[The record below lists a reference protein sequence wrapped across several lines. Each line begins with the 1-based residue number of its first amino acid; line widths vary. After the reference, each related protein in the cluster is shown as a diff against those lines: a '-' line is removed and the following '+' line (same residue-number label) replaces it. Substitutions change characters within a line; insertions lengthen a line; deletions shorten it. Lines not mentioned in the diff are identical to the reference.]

1 MNGNGNN
8 GNGKAKLV
16 ASGFLAKGKDEQ
28 GRPCVVKD
36 EAGHWQHQVA
46 AIFFR
51 ESDFGSYFSAKVG
64 LGDGAVSAA
73 VRPVYGIFTIPA
85 KDPATGKRNFGKE
98 RLLGIYEEIH
108 PESGSKPF
116 GKMILVKGDQVK
128 PVVPPPRMLSRTCPP
143 GRPRRRSSPPATSRW
158 TTRCPSRYLATSARP
173 APRSGSR
180 SGRRDRS

>member
-1 MNGNGNN
+1 MNGNGNGNN

-36 EAGHWQHQVA
+36 EAGHWQDQVL

-51 ESDFGSYFSAKVG
+51 ESDFGSYLSAKVG
-64 LGDGAVSAA
+64 NGDRAISGA
-73 VRPVYGIFTIPA
+73 VRPVYGIFTIPE
-85 KDPATGKRNFGKE
+85 KDAATGKRDFGKE

-116 GKMILVKGDQVK
+116 GKVILVKGDQIK
-128 PVVPPPRMLSRTCPP
+128 PVVPPPRMLLK
-143 GRPRRRSSPPATSRW
+143 GA
-158 TTRCPSRYLATSARP
+158 PSAA
-173 APRSGSR
+173 AEEDFGAAGGSE
-180 SGRRDRS
+180 SLDDEVPF